1 MSYKIELRQEAVHDL
16 EILDSSVVDR
26 ILKKLDWL
34 KENFEIITPVPLKG
48 ELRGLFKLRVGDYRI
63 LYTHNK
69 KQKLISIHLIGH
81 RRDIYR

>member
-1 MSYKIELRQEAVHDL
+1 MSYRIELREEAVHDL

-34 KENFEIITPVPLKG
+34 KENFELITPVPLKG
-48 ELRGLFKLRVGDYRI
+48 ELKGLFKLRVGDYRI

-69 KQKLISIHLIGH
+69 RQKLISIHLIGH